1 MQVAAAFR
9 GSFSELLADARL
21 ARTEG
26 LTVKPPAK
34 GVRRSVLC
42 GGWLVLHVFELVVL
56 LVYGAFPKGPV
67 HATWW
72 LLATLLAGVL
82 YVRVCFSDPGFL
94 SPLTV
99 QRMADDLGLDVTVA
113 GSDATRGLLEDVEAP
128 LPRMQELLPVPE
140 QPDGPAEP
148 ASTGAPPTSGG
159 GGGGVGGGRARVAP
173 VADGAAGSSSMHAA
187 AAAGTEGIELTE
199 GSADAGPS
207 SACEGGVATVTAD
220 EEDASEEGGAASAA
234 AAEERLRRKLA
245 NAPRMRGVAE
255 SGSEEVEAEL
265 AREKQARLDKAAGP
279 PSLEDYFSGFCEP
292 ADMHMPI
299 RAKVT
304 KQPFEPGT
312 HRPADPLIPCSP
324 RALSVHQEDGPR
336 HRQV

>member
-42 GGWLVLHVFELVVL
+42 GGWVALHVFELVVL

-67 HATWW
+67 HAFWW

-128 LPRMQELLPVPE
+128 LPQEW
-140 QPDGPAEP
+140 
-148 ASTGAPPTSGG
+148 
-159 GGGGVGGGRARVAP
+159 
-173 VADGAAGSSSMHAA
+173 AA
-187 AAAGTEGIELTE
+187 AQAWSCL
-199 GSADAGPS
+199 
-207 SACEGGVATVTAD
+207 C
-220 EEDASEEGGAASAA
+220 
-234 AAEERLRRKLA
+234 RK
-245 NAPRMRGVAE
+245 RT
-255 SGSEEVEAEL
+255 STTF
-265 AREKQARLDKAAGP
+265 AR
-279 PSLEDYFSGFCEP
+279 C
-292 ADMHMPI
+292 
-299 RAKVT
+299 
-304 KQPFEPGT
+304 
-312 HRPADPLIPCSP
+312 
-324 RALSVHQEDGPR
+324 
-336 HRQV
+336 

>member
-1 MQVAAAFR
+1 MGLLPGLLLAFR
-9 GSFSELLADARL
+9 DSFSELVADARL

-26 LTVKPPAK
+26 LFVKPPAK

-42 GGWLVLHVFELVVL
+42 CGWVVLHVFELVVL
-56 LVYGAFPKGPV
+56 LGYGAFPKGPA
-67 HATWW
+67 HAVWW

-128 LPRMQELLPVPE
+128 LPRMQEMLPVPE

-148 ASTGAPPTSGG
+148 ASTSAPPSG
-159 GGGGVGGGRARVAP
+159 GGGGVGGGRARVMP

-199 GSADAGPS
+199 GGADGGPS
-207 SACEGGVATVTAD
+207 SARD
-220 EEDASEEGGAASAA
+220 GGAAGAA
-234 AAEERLRRKLA
+234 AAQA
-245 NAPRMRGVAE
+245 GVHAADTGHRGEWLGGGRGAA
-255 SGSEEVEAEL
+255 GTGEAGA
-265 AREKQARLDKAAGP
+265 AREGGGTLTLTLTLNLNLSLTLTLALALALALSLSLTGAAREGGGP
-279 PSLEDYFSGFCEP
+279 P
-292 ADMHMPI
+292 
-299 RAKVT
+299 RARGLL
-304 KQPFEPGT
+304 Q
-312 HRPADPLIPCSP
+312 RL
-324 RALSVHQEDGPR
+324 L
-336 HRQV
+336 

>member
-1 MQVAAAFR
+1 MTRTVIYNPAAIPNAAISSQSCF
-9 GSFSELLADARL
+9 
-21 ARTEG
+21 
-26 LTVKPPAK
+26 
-34 GVRRSVLC
+34 
-42 GGWLVLHVFELVVL
+42 
-56 LVYGAFPKGPV
+56 GPV
-67 HATWW
+67 QSIAV
-72 LLATLLAGVL
+72 A
-82 YVRVCFSDPGFL
+82 
-94 SPLTV
+94 
-99 QRMADDLGLDVTVA
+99 LDA
-113 GSDATRGLLEDVEAP
+113 
-128 LPRMQELLPVPE
+128 
-140 QPDGPAEP
+140 
-148 ASTGAPPTSGG
+148 
-159 GGGGVGGGRARVAP
+159 
-173 VADGAAGSSSMHAA
+173 
-187 AAAGTEGIELTE
+187 
-199 GSADAGPS
+199 
-207 SACEGGVATVTAD
+207 AD

>member
-1 MQVAAAFR
+1 MGLLPGLLLAFR
-9 GSFSELLADARL
+9 DSFSELVADARL

-26 LTVKPPAK
+26 LFVKPPAK

-42 GGWLVLHVFELVVL
+42 CGWVVLHVFELVVL
-56 LVYGAFPKGPV
+56 LGYGAFPKGPA
-67 HATWW
+67 HAVWW

-128 LPRMQELLPVPE
+128 LPRMQEMLPVPE

-148 ASTGAPPTSGG
+148 ASTSAPPSG
-159 GGGGVGGGRARVAP
+159 GGGGVGGGRARVMP

-199 GSADAGPS
+199 GGADGGPS
-207 SACEGGVATVTAD
+207 SARDGGAAGAAAD
-220 EEDASEEGGAASAA
+220 GEDASEEAGAARAA
-234 AAEERLRRKLA
+234 AAEERLQRKLA
-245 NAPRMRGVAE
+245 YMPRIRGIAE
-255 SGSEEVEAEL
+255 SGSEEAEAQL
-265 AREKQARLDKAAGP
+265 AREKQARLERAAGP
-279 PSLEDYFSGFCEP
+279 
-292 ADMHMPI
+292 
-299 RAKVT
+299 
-304 KQPFEPGT
+304 
-312 HRPADPLIPCSP
+312 
-324 RALSVHQEDGPR
+324 
-336 HRQV
+336 

>member
-1 MQVAAAFR
+1 MFGGAVSRRVRPAVRCVMQMAAAFR

-34 GVRRSVLC
+34 GMRRSVLC

-56 LVYGAFPKGPV
+56 LAYGAFPKGPV

-94 SPLTV
+94 SPLTA

-148 ASTGAPPTSGG
+148 VSTGGKGGSGG
-159 GGGGVGGGRARVAP
+159 GASGGRARVAP

-187 AAAGTEGIELTE
+187 VAAGTEGIELTE

-207 SACEGGVATVTAD
+207 SACEGGAAAAAAD

-245 NAPRMRGVAE
+245 YAPRIRGIAE

-279 PSLEDYFSGFCEP
+279 PGLEDYFSGFCEP

-299 RAKVT
+299 RAKVS
-304 KQPFEPGT
+304 G
-312 HRPADPLIPCSP
+312 RP
-324 RALSVHQEDGPR
+324 
-336 HRQV
+336 